1 MAGKW
6 ILVPYNFTDYDERA
20 LHYVIRTFADQKA
33 VHVTLLHVYIPLP
46 ELDSYSHAGLGRLK
60 TTMASMWTE
69 VREKEQE
76 LKRVREDLIDN
87 GFQEDQVSCMFIPR
101 VKNIGSE
108 LVEAARKGP
117 YNIVVIS
124 QKPRKATR
132 AFTRRIHDILITE
145 LRNMEIVI
153 IT

>member
-6 ILVPYNFTDYDERA
+6 ILVPYNFTDYDERV
-20 LHYVIRTFADQKA
+20 LHYVIRTFAGQKA
-33 VHVTLLHVYIPLP
+33 VHVTLLHAYTPLP
-46 ELDSYSHAGLGRLK
+46 ELDAYSHAGLGSLK

-87 GFQEDQVSCMFIPR
+87 GFQNDQLSCMFIPKA
-101 VKNIGSE
+101 KNFGSQ
-108 LVEAARKGP
+108 LVEVARKGP
-117 YNIVVIS
+117 YNVVVIS
-124 QKPRKATR
+124 EKPKKATR
-132 AFTRRIHDILITE
+132 AFTRRIHDILIRE
-145 LRNMEIVI
+145 LRNTEIVI